1 MQKKCIR
8 VSYTCN
14 IRKYKGRLKYVLI
27 DWYAIFNAIEIFKK
41 ERKQNNMEASRQYQE
56 GGKFIRF

>member
-41 ERKQNNMEASRQYQE
+41 ERKQKQH
-56 GGKFIRF
+56 GG